1 MSHTLKNRLANLA
14 IDMLSDADNIEFF
27 DDSVFIKV
35 DRELWEDFQEM
46 LSDNPHILPIKD

>member
-14 IDMLSDADNIEFF
+14 IDILSDADNVEYFF
-27 DDSVFIKV
+27 DSVFIKV